1 MSYTVEDRL
10 PIKFFK
16 DTITEKIDM
25 VEKSLKEENSTL
37 IVTRYIGSSSAT
49 IRFYST
55 KDDKLKLQYTFSNH
69 GDLEDQLYFLWV
81 QLKYVLWEG

>member
-1 MSYTVEDRL
+1 MSYTAEDRL
-10 PIKFFK
+10 LVKFFK
-16 DTITEKIDM
+16 DTITKKIDM

-37 IVTRYIGSSSAT
+37 IVTRYIGSSST
-49 IRFYST
+49 TVRFYST
-55 KDDKLKLQYTFSNH
+55 KDDKLKLQYTFLNL